1 MRDILHH
8 NRKELAMSVAITHI
22 DVVRIP
28 ASLSIGLQP
37 MLQGFDVEFM
47 IGVFCNLEL
56 KEHETIFSRDISPE
70 KDCHEVVLKAWERMW
85 DACPQT
91 DRHIIDQYRSLT
103 YVIGSAV
110 NVMYIVYTVDG
121 KKFTARPTG
130 DLMTAGC
137 KELEAIEA
145 VLVQLL

>member
-1 MRDILHH
+1 
-8 NRKELAMSVAITHI
+8 MSVAITHI

-47 IGVFCNLEL
+47 MGVNCNLEL
-56 KEHETIFSRDISPE
+56 KEHETIFNQDISPE
-70 KDCHEVVLKAWERMW
+70 EDCHEAVLKAWETMW

-91 DRHIIDQYRSLT
+91 DQHIIDQYRSLT

-121 KKFTARPTG
+121 KKFMARPTG
-130 DLMTAGC
+130 DMMTAGC

-145 VLVQLL
+145 VLAQLL